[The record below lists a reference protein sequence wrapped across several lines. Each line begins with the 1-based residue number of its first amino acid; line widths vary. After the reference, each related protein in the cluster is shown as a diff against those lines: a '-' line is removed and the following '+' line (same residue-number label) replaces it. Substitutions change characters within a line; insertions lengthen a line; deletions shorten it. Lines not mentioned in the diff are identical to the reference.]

1 MEFVPHA
8 YQKETARK
16 MIELPAVGAFLQ
28 MGQGKTATTLMALK
42 DLLYDYVSISK
53 VLVIAPKKVA
63 EDTWQA
69 EGRKWDDFR
78 DLRFSTVMGTPK
90 ERRMALE
97 ADADIYVINRENVKW
112 LCELYKYRL
121 PFDALVVDEST
132 SFKNHQA
139 VRFKALKKCLGR
151 FKKRIILTG
160 TPRPNTLMDLW
171 AQVYLLDGG
180 QRLGKTITAY
190 RRTYF
195 VPEKQY
201 QGVVY
206 SYKCRNKE
214 CEKAIYDKIRDICFT
229 LKDGYKEIPAED
241 NFIYVQLPDKAKKN
255 YMQML
260 KEQVLSLGDEEIT
273 ALSAAAV
280 SNKLLQMANG
290 AIYDKDG
297 RYTEIHDAKLEAL
310 EEIYEANKPL
320 LVFYSYKSDLERI
333 RKKFPEARTLDSA
346 GDVDAWN
353 RGEIPLLL
361 AHPASAGYGLNLQDG
376 GSTIVWFGLTWSL
389 EQYQQANARLKRQGQ
404 KHQVIIHH
412 LIARGT
418 IDEQVMKAIRSKAEG
433 QVAMMEAVRMLKETI
448 HG

>member
-8 YQKETARK
+8 YQKEIARK

-42 DLLYDYVSISK
+42 DLLYDYVSISR

-69 EGRKWDDFR
+69 EGRKWDSFR
-78 DLRFSTVMGTPK
+78 GLRFSTVMGTPK
-90 ERRMALE
+90 ERRMALA

-132 SFKNHQA
+132 SFKNPRA

-171 AQVYLLDGG
+171 AQLYLLDGG
-180 QRLGKTITAY
+180 ERLGKTITAY
-190 RRTYF
+190 RREYF

-201 QGVVY
+201 QGIVY
-206 SYKCRNKE
+206 SYKCRNKA

-229 LKDGYKEIPAED
+229 LKEGYKEIPEEN
-241 NFIYVQLPDKAKKN
+241 NFIYVQLPEKAKRN

-297 RYTEIHDAKLEAL
+297 QYTEIHDAKLEAL

-346 GDVDAWN
+346 EDVGAWN

-433 QVAMMEAVRMLKETI
+433 QAAMMEAVRMLKENM

>member
-8 YQKETARK
+8 YQKEIAQK
-16 MIELPAVGAFLQ
+16 MIDLPAVGAFLQ

-42 DLLYDYVSISK
+42 DLLYDYVSISR

-69 EGRKWDDFR
+69 EGRKWDSFR
-78 DLRFSTVMGTPK
+78 GLRFSTVMGTPK
-90 ERRMALE
+90 ERRMALA

-132 SFKNHQA
+132 SFKNPQA

-171 AQVYLLDGG
+171 AQLYLLDGG
-180 QRLGKTITAY
+180 KRLGKTITAY
-190 RRTYF
+190 RREYF

-201 QGVVY
+201 QGIVY
-206 SYKCRNKE
+206 SYKCRNKA

-229 LKDGYKEIPAED
+229 LKEGYREIPSEN
-241 NFIYVQLPDKAKKN
+241 NFIYVQLPEKAKKN
-255 YMQML
+255 YIQMM

-290 AIYDKDG
+290 AIYTEDG
-297 RYTEIHDAKLEAL
+297 SYKEIHDAKLEAL

-333 RKKFPEARTLDSA
+333 RKKFPEARTLDTA
-346 GDVDAWN
+346 EDVNAWN

-404 KHQVIIHH
+404 KNQVIIHH

-418 IDEQVMKAIRSKAEG
+418 IDEQVMKAIKNKAEG
-433 QVAMMEAVRMLKETI
+433 QAAMMEAVRMLKETT

>member
-1 MEFVPHA
+1 
-8 YQKETARK
+8 
-16 MIELPAVGAFLQ
+16 

-42 DLLYDYVSISK
+42 DLLYDYVSISR

-69 EGRKWDDFR
+69 EGRKWDSFR
-78 DLRFSTVMGTPK
+78 GLRFSTVMGTPK
-90 ERRMALE
+90 ERRMALA

-132 SFKNHQA
+132 SFKNPRA

-171 AQVYLLDGG
+171 AQLYLLDGG
-180 QRLGKTITAY
+180 ERLGKTITAY
-190 RRTYF
+190 RREYF

-201 QGVVY
+201 QGIVY
-206 SYKCRNKE
+206 SYKCRNKA

-229 LKDGYKEIPAED
+229 LKEGYKEIPEEN
-241 NFIYVQLPDKAKKN
+241 NFIYVQLPEKAKRN

-297 RYTEIHDAKLEAL
+297 QYTEIHDAKLEAL

-346 GDVDAWN
+346 EDVGAWN

-433 QVAMMEAVRMLKETI
+433 QAAMMEAVRMLKENM

>member
-1 MEFVPHA
+1 
-8 YQKETARK
+8 
-16 MIELPAVGAFLQ
+16 

-42 DLLYDYVSISK
+42 DLLYDYVSISR

-69 EGRKWDDFR
+69 EGRKWDSFR
-78 DLRFSTVMGTPK
+78 GLRFSTVMGTPK
-90 ERRMALE
+90 ERRMALA

-112 LCELYKYRL
+112 LCELYKYRM

-132 SFKNHQA
+132 SFKNPRA

-171 AQVYLLDGG
+171 AQLYLLDGG
-180 QRLGKTITAY
+180 ERLGKTITAY
-190 RRTYF
+190 RREYF

-201 QGVVY
+201 QGIVY
-206 SYKCRNKE
+206 SYKCRNKA

-229 LKDGYKEIPAED
+229 LKEGYKEIPSEN
-241 NFIYVQLPDKAKKN
+241 NFIYVQLPERAKKN
-255 YMQML
+255 YIQMM

-290 AIYDKDG
+290 AIYTEDG
-297 RYTEIHDAKLEAL
+297 GYKEIHDAKLEAL

-320 LVFYSYKSDLERI
+320 LVFYSYKSDLARI
-333 RKKFPEARTLDSA
+333 RKKFPEARTLDTA
-346 GDVDAWN
+346 EDVNAWN

-404 KHQVIIHH
+404 KNQVIIHH

-418 IDEQVMKAIRSKAEG
+418 IDEQVMKAIKSKAEG
-433 QVAMMEAVRMLKETI
+433 QAAMMEAVRMLRTKI
-448 HG
+448 L

>member
-8 YQKETARK
+8 YQKEIARK

-42 DLLYDYVSISK
+42 DLLYDYVSISR

-69 EGRKWDDFR
+69 EGRKWDSFR
-78 DLRFSTVMGTPK
+78 GLRFSTVMGTPK
-90 ERRMALE
+90 ERRMALA

-132 SFKNHQA
+132 SFKNPQA

-171 AQVYLLDGG
+171 AQLYLLDGG
-180 QRLGKTITAY
+180 ERLGKTITAY
-190 RRTYF
+190 RREYF

-201 QGVVY
+201 QGIVY
-206 SYKCRNKE
+206 SYKCRNKA

-229 LKDGYKEIPAED
+229 LKEGYKEIPSEN
-241 NFIYVQLPDKAKKN
+241 NFIYVQIPERAKKN
-255 YMQML
+255 YIQMM

-280 SNKLLQMANG
+280 STKLLQMANG

-297 RYTEIHDAKLEAL
+297 QYTEIHDAKLEAL

-346 GDVDAWN
+346 EDVDSWN

-433 QVAMMEAVRMLKETI
+433 QAAMMEAVRMLKENM

>member
-1 MEFVPHA
+1 
-8 YQKETARK
+8 
-16 MIELPAVGAFLQ
+16 

-42 DLLYDYVSISK
+42 DLLYDYVSISR

-69 EGRKWDDFR
+69 EGRKWDSFR
-78 DLRFSTVMGTPK
+78 GLRFSTVMGTPK
-90 ERRMALE
+90 ERRMALA

-132 SFKNHQA
+132 SFKNPRA

-171 AQVYLLDGG
+171 AQLYLLDGG
-180 QRLGKTITAY
+180 ERLGKTITAY
-190 RRTYF
+190 RREYF

-201 QGVVY
+201 QGIVY
-206 SYKCRNKE
+206 SYKCRNKA

-229 LKDGYKEIPAED
+229 LKEGYKEIPSEN
-241 NFIYVQLPDKAKKN
+241 NFIYVQLPERAKKN
-255 YMQML
+255 YIQMM

-290 AIYDKDG
+290 AIYTEDG
-297 RYTEIHDAKLEAL
+297 GYKEIHDAKLEAL

-320 LVFYSYKSDLERI
+320 LVFYSYKSDLARI
-333 RKKFPEARTLDSA
+333 RKKFPEARTLDTA
-346 GDVDAWN
+346 EDVNAWN

-404 KHQVIIHH
+404 KNQVIIHH

-418 IDEQVMKAIRSKAEG
+418 IDEQVMKAIKSKAEG
-433 QVAMMEAVRMLKETI
+433 QAAMMEAVRMLRTKI
-448 HG
+448 L

>member
-8 YQKETARK
+8 YQKEIARK

-28 MGQGKTATTLMALK
+28 MGQGKTVITLMALK
-42 DLLYDYVSISK
+42 DLLYDYVSISR

-69 EGRKWDDFR
+69 EGRKWDSFR
-78 DLRFSTVMGTPK
+78 GLRFSTVMGTPK
-90 ERRMALE
+90 ERRMALA

-132 SFKNHQA
+132 SFKNPQA

-171 AQVYLLDGG
+171 AQLYLLDGG
-180 QRLGKTITAY
+180 ERLGKTITAY
-190 RRTYF
+190 RREYF

-201 QGVVY
+201 QGIVY
-206 SYKCRNKE
+206 SYKCRNKA

-229 LKDGYKEIPAED
+229 LKEGYKEIPSEN
-241 NFIYVQLPDKAKKN
+241 NFIYVQLPERAKKN
-255 YMQML
+255 YIQMM

-290 AIYDKDG
+290 AIYTEDG
-297 RYTEIHDAKLEAL
+297 GYKEIHDAKLEAL

-333 RKKFPEARTLDSA
+333 RKKFPEAHTLDTA
-346 GDVDAWN
+346 EDVNAWN

-404 KHQVIIHH
+404 KNQVIIHH

-418 IDEQVMKAIRSKAEG
+418 IDEQVMKAIKNKAEG
-433 QVAMMEAVRMLKETI
+433 QAAMMEAVRMLKENM

>member
-8 YQKETARK
+8 YQKEIAQK
-16 MIELPAVGAFLQ
+16 MIDLPAVGAFLQ

-42 DLLYDYVSISK
+42 DLLYDYVSISR

-69 EGRKWDDFR
+69 EGRKWDSFR
-78 DLRFSTVMGTPK
+78 GLRFSTVMGTPK
-90 ERRMALE
+90 ERRMALA

-132 SFKNHQA
+132 SFKNPQA

-171 AQVYLLDGG
+171 AQLYLLDGG
-180 QRLGKTITAY
+180 ERLGKTITAY
-190 RRTYF
+190 RREYF

-201 QGVVY
+201 QGIVY
-206 SYKCRNKE
+206 SYKCRNKA

-229 LKDGYKEIPAED
+229 LKEGYKEIPSEN
-241 NFIYVQLPDKAKKN
+241 NFIYVQIPERAKKN
-255 YMQML
+255 YIQMM

-297 RYTEIHDAKLEAL
+297 QYTEIHDAKLEAL

-346 GDVDAWN
+346 EDVDSWN

-433 QVAMMEAVRMLKETI
+433 QAAMMEAVRMLKETI

>member
-1 MEFVPHA
+1 
-8 YQKETARK
+8 
-16 MIELPAVGAFLQ
+16 

-69 EGRKWDDFR
+69 EGRKWDSFR
-78 DLRFSTVMGTPK
+78 GLRFSTVMGNPK
-90 ERRMALE
+90 ERRKALQ

-132 SFKNHQA
+132 SFKNPQA

-171 AQVYLLDGG
+171 AQLYLLDGG
-180 QRLGKTITAY
+180 ERLGKTLTAY
-190 RRTYF
+190 RREYF

-201 QGVVY
+201 QGIVY
-206 SYKCRNKE
+206 SYKCRNKA

-229 LKDGYKEIPAED
+229 LKEGYKEIPSEN
-241 NFIYVQLPDKAKKN
+241 NFIYVQLPERAKKN
-255 YMQML
+255 YIQMM

-290 AIYDKDG
+290 AIYTEDG
-297 RYTEIHDAKLEAL
+297 GYKEIHDAKLEAL

-320 LVFYSYKSDLERI
+320 LVFYSYKSDLARI
-333 RKKFPEARTLDSA
+333 RKKFPEARTLDTA
-346 GDVDAWN
+346 EDAWN

-404 KHQVIIHH
+404 KNQVIIHH

-418 IDEQVMKAIRSKAEG
+418 IDEQVMKAIKSKAEG
-433 QVAMMEAVRMLKETI
+433 QAAMMEAVRMLRTKI
-448 HG
+448 L

>member
-8 YQKETARK
+8 YQKEIARK

-42 DLLYDYVSISK
+42 DLLYDYVSISR

-69 EGRKWDDFR
+69 EGRKWDSFR
-78 DLRFSTVMGTPK
+78 GLRFSTVMGTPK
-90 ERRMALE
+90 ERRMALA

-112 LCELYKYRL
+112 LCELYKYRM

-132 SFKNHQA
+132 SFKNPRA

-171 AQVYLLDGG
+171 AQLYLLDGG
-180 QRLGKTITAY
+180 ERLGKTITAY
-190 RRTYF
+190 RREYF

-201 QGVVY
+201 QGIVY
-206 SYKCRNKE
+206 SYKCRNKA

-229 LKDGYKEIPAED
+229 LKEGYKEIPSEN
-241 NFIYVQLPDKAKKN
+241 NFIYVQLPERAKKN
-255 YMQML
+255 YIQMM

-290 AIYDKDG
+290 AIYTEDG
-297 RYTEIHDAKLEAL
+297 GYKEIHDAKLEAL

-320 LVFYSYKSDLERI
+320 LVFYSYKSDLARI
-333 RKKFPEARTLDSA
+333 RKKFPEARTLDTA
-346 GDVDAWN
+346 EDVNAWN

-404 KHQVIIHH
+404 KNQVIIHH

-418 IDEQVMKAIRSKAEG
+418 IDEQVMKAIKSKAEG
-433 QVAMMEAVRMLKETI
+433 QAAMMEAVRMLRTKI
-448 HG
+448 L

>member
-1 MEFVPHA
+1 
-8 YQKETARK
+8 
-16 MIELPAVGAFLQ
+16 

-42 DLLYDYVSISK
+42 DLLYDYVSISR

-69 EGRKWDDFR
+69 EGRKWDSFR
-78 DLRFSTVMGTPK
+78 GLRFSTVMGTPK
-90 ERRMALE
+90 ERRMALA

-132 SFKNHQA
+132 SFKNPQA

-171 AQVYLLDGG
+171 AQLYLLDGG
-180 QRLGKTITAY
+180 ERLGKTITAY
-190 RRTYF
+190 RREYF

-201 QGVVY
+201 QGIVY
-206 SYKCRNKE
+206 SYKCRNKA

-229 LKDGYKEIPAED
+229 LKEGYKEIPSEN
-241 NFIYVQLPDKAKKN
+241 NFIYVQIPERAKKN
-255 YMQML
+255 YIQMM

-297 RYTEIHDAKLEAL
+297 QYTEIHDAKLEAL

-346 GDVDAWN
+346 EDVDSWN

-433 QVAMMEAVRMLKETI
+433 QAAMMEAVRMLKENM

>member
-1 MEFVPHA
+1 
-8 YQKETARK
+8 
-16 MIELPAVGAFLQ
+16 

-69 EGRKWDDFR
+69 EGRKWDSFR
-78 DLRFSTVMGTPK
+78 GLRFSTVMGNPK
-90 ERRMALE
+90 ERRKALQ

-132 SFKNHQA
+132 SFKNPQA

-171 AQVYLLDGG
+171 AQLYLLDGG
-180 QRLGKTITAY
+180 ERLGKTLTAY
-190 RRTYF
+190 RREYF

-201 QGVVY
+201 QGIVY
-206 SYKCRNKE
+206 SYKCRNKA

-229 LKDGYKEIPAED
+229 LKEGYKEIPSEN
-241 NFIYVQLPDKAKKN
+241 NFIYVQLPERAKKN
-255 YMQML
+255 YIQMM

-290 AIYDKDG
+290 AIYTEDG
-297 RYTEIHDAKLEAL
+297 GYKEIHDAKLEAL

-320 LVFYSYKSDLERI
+320 LVFYSYKSDLARI
-333 RKKFPEARTLDSA
+333 RKKFPEARTLDTA
-346 GDVDAWN
+346 EDVNAWN

-404 KHQVIIHH
+404 KNQVIIHH

-418 IDEQVMKAIRSKAEG
+418 IDEQVMKAIKSKAEG
-433 QVAMMEAVRMLKETI
+433 QAAMMEAVRMLRTKI
-448 HG
+448 L

>member
-8 YQKETARK
+8 YQKEIAQK
-16 MIELPAVGAFLQ
+16 MIDLPAVGAFLQ

-42 DLLYDYVSISK
+42 DLLYDYVSISR

-69 EGRKWDDFR
+69 EGRKWDSFR
-78 DLRFSTVMGTPK
+78 GLRFSTVMGTPK
-90 ERRMALE
+90 ERRMALA

-132 SFKNHQA
+132 SFKNPQA

-171 AQVYLLDGG
+171 AQLYLLDGG
-180 QRLGKTITAY
+180 ERLGKTITAY
-190 RRTYF
+190 RREYF

-201 QGVVY
+201 QGIVY
-206 SYKCRNKE
+206 SYKCRNKA

-229 LKDGYKEIPAED
+229 LKEGYKEIPSEN
-241 NFIYVQLPDKAKKN
+241 NFIYVQIPERAKKN
-255 YMQML
+255 YIQMM

-297 RYTEIHDAKLEAL
+297 QYTEIHDAKLEAL

-346 GDVDAWN
+346 EDVDSWN

-433 QVAMMEAVRMLKETI
+433 QAAMMEAVRMLKENM

>member
-8 YQKETARK
+8 YQKEIAQK
-16 MIELPAVGAFLQ
+16 MIDLPAVGAFLQ

-42 DLLYDYVSISK
+42 DLLYDYVSISR

-69 EGRKWDDFR
+69 EGRKWDSFR
-78 DLRFSTVMGTPK
+78 GLRFSTVMGTPK
-90 ERRMALE
+90 ERRMALA

-132 SFKNHQA
+132 SFKNPQA

-171 AQVYLLDGG
+171 AQLYLLDGG
-180 QRLGKTITAY
+180 ERLGKTITAY
-190 RRTYF
+190 RREYF

-201 QGVVY
+201 QGIVY
-206 SYKCRNKE
+206 SYKCRNKA

-229 LKDGYKEIPAED
+229 LKEGYKEIPSEN
-241 NFIYVQLPDKAKKN
+241 NFIYVQIPERAKKN
-255 YMQML
+255 YIQMM

-280 SNKLLQMANG
+280 STKLLQMANG

-297 RYTEIHDAKLEAL
+297 QYTEIHDAKLEAL

-346 GDVDAWN
+346 EDVDSWN

-376 GSTIVWFGLTWSL
+376 GSMIVWFGLTWSL

-433 QVAMMEAVRMLKETI
+433 QAAMMEAVRMLKENM

>member
-1 MEFVPHA
+1 MEFVPHT
-8 YQKETARK
+8 YQTEIAKK

-42 DLLYDYVSISK
+42 ELLYDYVSISK

-69 EGRKWDDFR
+69 EGRKWDSFKN
-78 DLRFSTVMGTPK
+78 LRFSTVMGTPR
-90 ERRMALE
+90 ERRRALIK
-97 ADADIYVINRENVKW
+97 DADIYVINRENVKW
-112 LCELYKYRL
+112 LCELYNYKL

-132 SFKNHQA
+132 SFKNHRA
-139 VRFKALKKCLGR
+139 VRFKALKKCLGC

-171 AQVYLLDGG
+171 AQLYLLDNG

-190 RRTYF
+190 RRKYF

-201 QGVVY
+201 QGIVY
-206 SYKCRNKE
+206 SYRPRSKE
-214 CEKAIYDKIRDICFT
+214 CEDEIYNRINDICFT
-229 LKDGYKEIPAED
+229 LKDGCKEIPSED
-241 NFIYVQLPDKAKKN
+241 NFIYVQLPEEAKKS
-255 YMQML
+255 YIHML
-260 KEQVLSLGDEEIT
+260 REQVLELGDEEIT

-280 SNKLLQMANG
+280 SNKLLQAANG
-290 AIYDKDG
+290 AVYNEDG
-297 RYTEIHDAKLEAL
+297 AYREIHDAKLEAL
-310 EEIYEANKPL
+310 AEIYEANKPL

-333 RKKFPEARTLDSA
+333 KKKFPEARTLDTA
-346 GDVDAWN
+346 EEVNAWN

-404 KHQVIIHH
+404 KHPVIIHH
-412 LIARGT
+412 LIAKGA
-418 IDEQVMKAIRSKAEG
+418 IDEQVMRAIKNKAKG
-433 QVAMMEAVRMLKETI
+433 QDAMLAAVQMLIKEVKQ
-448 HG
+448 

>member
-1 MEFVPHA
+1 
-8 YQKETARK
+8 
-16 MIELPAVGAFLQ
+16 

-97 ADADIYVINRENVKW
+97 SDADIYVINRENVQW

-132 SFKNHQA
+132 SFKNPQA

-171 AQVYLLDGG
+171 AQLYLLDGG
-180 QRLGKTITAY
+180 ERLGKTITAY
-190 RRTYF
+190 RREYF

-201 QGVVY
+201 QGIVY
-206 SYKCRNKE
+206 SYKCRNKA
-214 CEKAIYDKIRDICFT
+214 CEKAIYAKIRDICFT
-229 LKDGYKEIPAED
+229 LKEGYKEIPSEN
-241 NFIYVQLPDKAKKN
+241 NFIYVQIPERAKKN
-255 YMQML
+255 YIQMM

-297 RYTEIHDAKLEAL
+297 QYTEIHDAKLEAL

-346 GDVDAWN
+346 EDVDAWN

-433 QVAMMEAVRMLKETI
+433 QAAMMEAVRMLKENM

>member
-8 YQKETARK
+8 YQKEIAQK
-16 MIELPAVGAFLQ
+16 MIDLPAVGAFLQ

-42 DLLYDYVSISK
+42 DLLYDYVSISR

-69 EGRKWDDFR
+69 EGRKWDSFR
-78 DLRFSTVMGTPK
+78 GLRFSTVMGTPK
-90 ERRMALE
+90 ERRMALA

-132 SFKNHQA
+132 SFKNPQA

-171 AQVYLLDGG
+171 AQLYLLDGG
-180 QRLGKTITAY
+180 ERLGKTITAY
-190 RRTYF
+190 RREYF

-201 QGVVY
+201 QGIVY
-206 SYKCRNKE
+206 SYKCRNKA

-229 LKDGYKEIPAED
+229 LKEGYKEIPSEN
-241 NFIYVQLPDKAKKN
+241 NFIYVQIPERAKKN
-255 YMQML
+255 YIQMM

-297 RYTEIHDAKLEAL
+297 QYTEIHDAKLEAL

-346 GDVDAWN
+346 EDVDSWN

-376 GSTIVWFGLTWSL
+376 GSMIVWFGLTWSL

-433 QVAMMEAVRMLKETI
+433 QAAMMEAVRMLKENM